1 MRHCLIYNPQAG
13 SAGRLKDFVL
23 QLKSE
28 DQCELRPTFP
38 RDGAR
43 QIARQALDEGFDR
56 IIAAGGDGTVSQV
69 VNGIAPDFSEIELAV
84 LPMGT
89 GNDLARSIGLG
100 VDQFTSACR
109 AVFGTSVAQIDLMQI
124 ECDGQKS
131 WCVNVA
137 NGGLGGQVAADVQ
150 SLDKQRWGALAYWMN
165 SVSHLIDLPVFEVE
179 LDLDEERRELQTVG
193 IAVANGRFVG
203 GGFPISPHAILN
215 DGFLDVTTVPVL
227 PTHELMASGINF
239 ALGRNRHESRVRH
252 YRTRRVHLRSKPE
265 MPFSIDGELVQ
276 PLDATFEIVPSA
288 LRLVVGE
295 NPQAVHPV
303 DGGGFTATPLDS
315 AVVY

>member
-13 SAGRLKDFVL
+13 TADRLKDFVL
-23 QLKSE
+23 QLKPE
-28 DQCELRPTFP
+28 DRCELRPTFP
-38 RDGAR
+38 QDGAR
-43 QIARQALDEGFDR
+43 SIARQALDEGFDR
-56 IIAAGGDGTVSQV
+56 IIAAGGDGTVSQI
-69 VNGIAPDFSEIELAV
+69 VNGIAPDFAEIELAV

-100 VDQFTSACR
+100 TDQFTSACR
-109 AVFGTSVAQIDLMQI
+109 AVFGADVAQIDLMQI
-124 ECDGQKS
+124 ECDGTKS

-137 NGGLGGQVAADVQ
+137 NGGLGGQVAADVE
-150 SLDKQRWGALAYWMN
+150 SIDKQRWGTLAYWMT
-165 SVSHLIDLPVFEVE
+165 SVSHLIDLPVFDVE
-179 LDLDEERRELQTVG
+179 LEFDTERIDLQTVG
-193 IAVANGRFVG
+193 IAVANGRYVG

-252 YRTRRVHLRSKPE
+252 YRTRRLHLRSKPE
-265 MPFSIDGELVQ
+265 MPFSIDGEVVR
-276 PLDATFEIVPSA
+276 PLDATFEIIPSA

-295 NPQAVHPV
+295 KPQAVHPGEY
-303 DGGGFTATPLDS
+303 GGLAATPFD
-315 AVVY
+315 AAITF